1 MSDSKKIGI
10 FFVFVFVLYSN
21 SIPGEFVFDD
31 EFLLKNNVY
40 LNSIHDFISY
50 FTSGTSDFGRP
61 VRFASFYLDTLV
73 FGKSTIGYHISNIL
87 YYFLF
92 CTLAYFFSKRMFEDS
107 RFAFVVA
114 LIFIA
119 HPLHSE
125 GVAYISGR
133 KDVLAGIFSFAS
145 LICFDSFLS
154 TRERTTALWTIFFFL
169 LAIGT
174 KETHAI
180 LPILYALMQIFRNQ
194 SFRFQKQFYILL
206 ILVAGMFLLMVIF
219 IRNRVFF
226 DYLNTIPIYGN
237 NQGINFATAAKICA
251 IILSLAFFPFGLSA
265 DYSFNVVKRIELV
278 SVESLMVILGA
289 CVYVFLMF
297 YAFRRDK
304 RIAFGLTW
312 AAICLAPICHFIPY
326 PEVISERSIIFLSYG
341 VCVILAALI
350 LKLPSRQAAVIMV
363 LLISIFSVCTIMRN
377 PVWRNEFTLWQSVV
391 HRYPECARARYNL
404 GIEYVQKKQ
413 FQEAENEFQ
422 ASLRINPPELI
433 TVPDYSID
441 ALLNLGNA
449 YALQGDL
456 AKAKEY
462 YQAVLSCDRHHPLAL
477 KNLQIVGRSMKP

>member
-1 MSDSKKIGI
+1 VSDTKKLGI
-10 FFVFVFVLYSN
+10 FFVFVFVLYFN

-31 EFLLKNNVY
+31 EFLLKNNVH
-40 LNSIHDFISY
+40 LDSFRDFISF
-50 FTSGTSDFGRP
+50 FTSGESHFERP
-61 VRFASFYLDTLV
+61 VRFVSFYLDTLV

-87 YYFLF
+87 YYFLL
-92 CTLAYFFSKRMFEDS
+92 CTLAYSFSKRMFEDS

-119 HPLHSE
+119 HPLHTE

-145 LICFDSFLS
+145 LICFDSFLL
-154 TRERTTALWTIFFFL
+154 TRKRQTALWTVLFFL

-174 KETHAI
+174 KEIYAI
-180 LPILYALMQIFRNQ
+180 LPILCGLIQVYRNQ
-194 SFRFQKQFYILL
+194 SFRFQKRFYIFLMM
-206 ILVAGMFLLMVIF
+206 VAGMFLLMVLF
-219 IRNRVFF
+219 IRNKPFF

-237 NQGINFATAAKICA
+237 NQGVNFATAAKICA

-265 DYSFNVVKRIELV
+265 DYSFNVVKRIDLM

-289 CVYVFLMF
+289 CCYVFVMI

-304 RIAFGLTW
+304 RIAFGLAW
-312 AAICLAPICHFIPY
+312 AAICLLPICQFVPY

-350 LKLPSRQAAVIMV
+350 LKLPVTQAAVIMV
-363 LLISIFSVCTIMRN
+363 LVISIFSAYTIMRN

-391 HRYPECARARYNL
+391 QRHPECARARYNL
-404 GIEYVQKKQ
+404 GLEFVEKKL
-413 FQEAENEFQ
+413 FQEAENEFK

-433 TVPDYSID
+433 TVPDYSIG
-441 ALLNLGNA
+441 ALLNLGNV

-456 AKAKEY
+456 ACAKEH
-462 YQAVLSCDRHHPLAL
+462 YQAVLSYEPHHALAV
-477 KNLQIVGRSMKP
+477 KNLQIVSKLMEP